1 MRECN
6 SILIAI
12 FLLGE
17 VIDCLIKL
25 GHALDLTSYQK
36 RKGSEII
43 SDQLEEH
50 LKPNDSNQM
59 LFCET
64 TGPSSSQRKRIGSRC
79 ELIRSCHFTDQSYLT
94 RNLGLIYSSR
104 TIRMAQSVLCL
115 LRWTLQPQRALTN
128 GNKARSAYS
137 ILQPI

>member
-12 FLLGE
+12 FFLGE

-36 RKGSEII
+36 RIGSEII

-50 LKPNDSNQM
+50 LKPNDSNQV

-64 TGPSSSQRKRIGSRC
+64 TGPSSSQTQRQGS
-79 ELIRSCHFTDQSYLT
+79 EADA
-94 RNLGLIYSSR
+94 N
-104 TIRMAQSVLCL
+104 
-115 LRWTLQPQRALTN
+115 
-128 GNKARSAYS
+128 
-137 ILQPI
+137 

>member
-1 MRECN
+1 MREYN

-64 TGPSSSQRKRIGSRC
+64 TGPSSSQRQGSEADANWLGHVTLLIKVIWHETLDSSIVLEPYEWLSFVSVKVDIIASESTYKRK
-79 ELIRSCHFTDQSYLT
+79 QS
-94 RNLGLIYSSR
+94 
-104 TIRMAQSVLCL
+104 ALCL
-115 LRWTLQPQRALTN
+115 
-128 GNKARSAYS
+128 
-137 ILQPI
+137 

>member
-36 RKGSEII
+36 RIGSEII

-59 LFCET
+59 LFFET
-64 TGPSSSQRKRIGSRC
+64 TGPSSSQRQGS
-79 ELIRSCHFTDQSYLT
+79 EADA
-94 RNLGLIYSSR
+94 N
-104 TIRMAQSVLCL
+104 
-115 LRWTLQPQRALTN
+115 
-128 GNKARSAYS
+128 
-137 ILQPI
+137 

>member
-59 LFCET
+59 LFSKT
-64 TGPSSSQRKRIGSRC
+64 TGPSSSQRQGS
-79 ELIRSCHFTDQSYLT
+79 EADANWLGHVTLLIKVIWHETLD
-94 RNLGLIYSSR
+94 SS
-104 TIRMAQSVLCL
+104 IVLEPYEWLSQFCVC
-115 LRWTLQPQRALTN
+115 
-128 GNKARSAYS
+128 
-137 ILQPI
+137 

>member
-59 LFCET
+59 LFWET
-64 TGPSSSQRKRIGSRC
+64 TGPSSSQRQES
-79 ELIRSCHFTDQSYLT
+79 EADA
-94 RNLGLIYSSR
+94 N
-104 TIRMAQSVLCL
+104 
-115 LRWTLQPQRALTN
+115 
-128 GNKARSAYS
+128 
-137 ILQPI
+137 